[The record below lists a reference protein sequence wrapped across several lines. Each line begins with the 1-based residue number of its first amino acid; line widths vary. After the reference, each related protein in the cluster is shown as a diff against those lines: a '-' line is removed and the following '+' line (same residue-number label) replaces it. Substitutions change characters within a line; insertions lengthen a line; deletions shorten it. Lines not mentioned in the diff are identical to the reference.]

1 MSVQCPASLSPGARK
16 DRRCCQPGPSL
27 PAGPGDRPQACGGR
41 GGVCSPAPCTR
52 GLHAPCTCVCAHT
65 SIYTHRQTRT
75 GRPRSH
81 GGQCRLRPPHGRS
94 PPARGQRSLTEPG
107 RHLQGRS
114 LRVTPVLCSLLPPS
128 PGTCSQLCASRVPR
142 AHPCAPLCPPG
153 PPGPPPCPLCPPCP
167 TLDPLCPPC
176 PPLCP
181 LGTPGPPSMPPVP
194 PCPPLGPLGPP
205 VPPCPKARS
214 HRPGQPSGPETLSQ
228 GTLSFLPADTGW
240 SRGGGAGA
248 GPDRPGSVRS
258 ALSPRLCAHFGNC
271 QFSSLAAT
279 RSRRP

>member
-1 MSVQCPASLSPGARK
+1 MRGAGGGLLPSTLHTRSARTMHLCVRTHIHIHAQADAHREAPQPRRAVPPASSPRPVPSRPRPAQPDGARAA
-16 DRRCCQPGPSL
+16 L
-27 PAGPGDRPQACGGR
+27 AGPEPQGHSRPLL
-41 GGVCSPAPCTR
+41 P
-52 GLHAPCTCVCAHT
+52 
-65 SIYTHRQTRT
+65 
-75 GRPRSH
+75 
-81 GGQCRLRPPHGRS
+81 
-94 PPARGQRSLTEPG
+94 PPAIP
-107 RHLQGRS
+107 RHLQ
-114 LRVTPVLCSLLPPS
+114 PALCK
-128 PGTCSQLCASRVPR
+128 
-142 AHPCAPLCPPG
+142 PCAPCPPLCPPVPPG